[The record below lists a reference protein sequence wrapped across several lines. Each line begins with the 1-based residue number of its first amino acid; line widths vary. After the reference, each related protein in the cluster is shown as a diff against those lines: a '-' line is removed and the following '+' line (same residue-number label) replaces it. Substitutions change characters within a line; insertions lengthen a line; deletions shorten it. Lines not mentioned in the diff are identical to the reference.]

1 MGLYGFLRDEEGL
14 ETVETLQVLAKQV
27 ETSSSISSS
36 NLLGQGFDSQDSG
49 KCMELRPR
57 ENPKDRKERR
67 QLYWHKVAALT
78 GISRPPTKRTSICIH
93 PQVYKEGQFSLDPQ
107 WFHRISDCA
116 GDEFQPQRY
125 PFADPRSTTKV
136 KRPGKHAG
144 VWVNT
149 LKGGAAMTQ
158 DLNKP
163 WHDDT
168 ILVMCPHQFLQR
180 FAEKAIWE
188 GS

>member
-1 MGLYGFLRDEEGL
+1 M
-14 ETVETLQVLAKQV
+14 LAKQA
-27 ETSSSISSS
+27 ETSYSILSS
-36 NLLGQGFDSQDSG
+36 NLLGQGFHSQDSG

-67 QLYWHKVAALT
+67 QLYWRKVAALT
-78 GISRPPTKRTSICIH
+78 GTSRPPTKRTSIH
-93 PQVYKEGQFSLDPQ
+93 PQGYKEGRFSLDPQ
-107 WFHRISDCA
+107 WFHRILDWA

-136 KRPGKHAG
+136 KRPGKRAG

-149 LKGGAAMTQ
+149 PKGGAAVTQ
-158 DLNKP
+158 GLNNP

-168 ILVMCPHQFLQR
+168 IFVMCPHKFVQQV
-180 FAEKAIWE
+180 AEKAIWE
-188 GS
+188 GSRGIMIVPRHKNKE